1 MPTLRRGHRPGFDSP
16 GTRPSG
22 CLPWGRFTRG
32 RFPSGRFPWVL
43 TSACAALVALPAL
56 GFAADAPAKPTAS
69 PADAKSQTAP
79 GRTVPGKT
87 TAGQTTAGQTTP
99 AEQPLAD
106 PSRIAA
112 VVNGDVI
119 SNADIANRARLFA
132 ISTGL
137 PLSPEVIDRLR
148 AQILRQLIDERL
160 RMQEAQRRKIVIQ
173 DAQIA
178 AAIKDIESRNGLQTG
193 ALRAKLASDG
203 VSARTLI
210 DQIRAQLA
218 WSRLLREMV
227 SERINITDA
236 DVAEQQKLAAQQV
249 GQTEYRLG
257 EIFIPIDDP
266 ANSADAQH
274 FAETVITELHAG
286 APFPMVAAEFSQT
299 QTALEGGELGWEQTN
314 QIDPAVARI
323 VSQMPVGAIS
333 NPVRVPGGLSIVAL
347 QAKRQIGN
355 ELANIVTLRQ
365 AFFPFSTPLT
375 DPQNP
380 TEQQRQMLAKARAV
394 PSTVKNCDQM
404 EAYAKANNPPNRPID
419 PGEVRAD
426 GVNPPAFRQ
435 LLETVPLG
443 KPTEPLISRDGIA
456 VITVCT
462 REQKNIGEITPTEIR
477 NRLINERVEMMS
489 RQAMRDLHRK
499 ASIDI
504 RGNGV

>member
-1 MPTLRRGHRPGFDSP
+1 
-16 GTRPSG
+16 
-22 CLPWGRFTRG
+22 
-32 RFPSGRFPWVL
+32 PSGRFPWVL

-56 GFAADAPAKPTAS
+56 GFAADTPTKPPSSPTAAPAA
-69 PADAKSQTAP
+69 
-79 GRTVPGKT
+79 
-87 TAGQTTAGQTTP
+87 
-99 AEQPLAD
+99 QPLAD
-106 PSRIAA
+106 TSRIAA

-148 AQILRQLIDERL
+148 PQILRQLIDERL

-178 AAIKDIESRNGLQTG
+178 AAIKDIESRNGLQPG

-203 VSARTLI
+203 VSNRTLI

-218 WSRLLREMV
+218 WSQLLHEMV
-227 SERINITDA
+227 AERINITDA
-236 DVAEQQKLAAQQV
+236 DVAEQQRLAAQQI

-299 QTALEGGELGWEQTN
+299 QSALEGGELGWEQTN

-323 VSQMPVGAIS
+323 VSQMPVGAVS

-355 ELANIVTLRQ
+355 EIANIVTLRQ
-365 AFFPFSTPLT
+365 AFFPFSVPLT

-380 TEQQRQMLAKARAV
+380 TEQQRQMLLKARAV
-394 PSTVKNCDQM
+394 PTTVKNCDQM

-419 PGEVRAD
+419 PGEVRVE

-435 LLETVPLG
+435 LLQTIPLG

-462 REQKNIGEITPTEIR
+462 RDQKNIGEITPVEIR
-477 NRLINERVEMMS
+477 NRLISERVEMLS
-489 RQAMRDLHRK
+489 RQEMRDLHRK